1 MNRETGVRLVLA
13 VAILAAPLLPVF
25 AVDLGPER
33 QTFADSSQAVDEL
46 ERLFRDETVSPD
58 PVDREVLVTVKL
70 REAGALSAAGLDVQ
84 RRYVRQGTHH
94 VEAYMPLSAV
104 RDLSTD
110 PAVETI
116 RLRDIR
122 GPGGRVTDGAARI
135 GALDLHEQ
143 GLTGE
148 NVTVGIIDGDFR
160 VSHPELAG
168 HVVAY
173 RSFGTTDDIDHGT
186 AVASVVA
193 DTAPGANIH
202 VAAVGDETAAEE
214 YREAVTWLRA
224 SGADI
229 IVDAGSYFGN
239 AGADTDA
246 LSTIA
251 RNASGEALF
260 VTSAGNYGQR
270 HWAAVH
276 GPSERRWVTFQ
287 PGAEGN
293 ALAGGDVF
301 AGRVRASLQWSPVDE
316 NTTAADYELYLI
328 RRGVGGQRVVASATG
343 EGAASIDA
351 TVPRGR
357 YYLAVE
363 GANASTAH
371 RLELFATHDL
381 TYRTPNGSLAV
392 PATVPGVLAVGAYD
406 YETSDVA
413 DFSSRG
419 PVDNRTGVSLVAP
432 DTVAAPGTDITGG
445 TSLAAP
451 YAAGTAALLLEQ
463 YPDATPTD
471 LRAVLTE
478 SAHDVAAAGPDPAA
492 GYGVLDAR
500 DAVALAEARLGSA
513 DATAA
518 EAIAAAATN
527 STVDPTTDSTDG
539 STPPTEESEEDDAG
553 SDTTGAA
560 LRR

>member
-1 MNRETGVRLVLA
+1 MNRETGLRLVLA

-25 AVDLGPER
+25 AVDLAPER
-33 QTFADSSQAVDEL
+33 ETFADSSRAVDQL
-46 ERLFRDETVSPD
+46 DRLFRDESVAAD
-58 PVDREVLVTVKL
+58 PVQSRVLVTVRL
-70 REAGALSAAGLDVQ
+70 REAGALSTAGIDVQ
-84 RRYVRQGTHH
+84 RRYVQQGTHH
-94 VEAYMPLSAV
+94 VEGYMPLSAV

-135 GALDLHEQ
+135 GALALHER

-160 VSHPELAG
+160 VSHPELVG
-168 HVVAY
+168 HVAAY
-173 RSFGTTDDIDHGT
+173 RSFGTTGDGDHGT
-186 AVASVVA
+186 AVASVIA
-193 DTAPGANIH
+193 DTAPDADIH
-202 VAAVGDETAAEE
+202 VAAVGDETSADE

-239 AGADTDA
+239 AGTDTDA
-246 LSTIA
+246 LSAVA

-270 HWAAVH
+270 HWATVH
-276 GPSERRWVTFQ
+276 EPSERRWVTFQ

-293 ALAGGDVF
+293 PLAGGDVF
-301 AGRVRASLQWSPVDE
+301 AGRVRASLQWSPVDA
-316 NTTAADYELYLI
+316 NATAADYELYLV
-328 RRGVGGQRVVASATG
+328 RRGVGGQRVVASAAG
-343 EGAASIDA
+343 EGGDAASLDA

-363 GANASTAH
+363 GANASTTH

-392 PATVPGVLAVGAYD
+392 PATVPGVLTVGAYD
-406 YETSDVA
+406 YETGGVA
-413 DFSSRG
+413 AFSSRG
-419 PVDNRTGVSLVAP
+419 PVDNRTGVDLVAP
-432 DTVAAPGTDITGG
+432 DTVAAPGTDVTGG
-445 TSLAAP
+445 TSFAAP
-451 YAAGTAALLLEQ
+451 YAAGTAALLLER

-471 LRAVLTE
+471 LRAVLAD
-478 SAHDVAAAGPDPAA
+478 SAHDVAAPGPDPAA
-492 GYGVLDAR
+492 GYGLLDAT
-500 DAVALAEARLGSA
+500 DAATLAEARFGAANATA
-513 DATAA
+513 DGAA
-518 EAIAAAATN
+518 EAGADRSTAAATN
-527 STVDPTTDSTDG
+527 STDDSTSAG
-539 STPPTEESEEDDAG
+539 ESEEA
-553 SDTTGAA
+553 DTTRPAT
-560 LRR
+560 RR